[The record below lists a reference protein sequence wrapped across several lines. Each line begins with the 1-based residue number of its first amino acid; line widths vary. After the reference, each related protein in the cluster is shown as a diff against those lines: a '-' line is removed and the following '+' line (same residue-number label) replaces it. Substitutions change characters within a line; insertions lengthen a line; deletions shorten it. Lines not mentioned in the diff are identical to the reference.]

1 LAQRLFESR
10 RSAKQESELDVSFT
24 ILLIR
29 VLIRLT
35 FLFEPLIPVLAR
47 FFLNRQMK
55 LWERRNLIAKHIVR
69 VERLAR
75 FYYKIDMHLVL
86 TSNELEQILSQLAKM
101 L

>member
-1 LAQRLFESR
+1 LTQRLFKSQL
-10 RSAKQESELDVSFT
+10 SAKQKSEPNVSFT

-29 VLIRLT
+29 VLMRLA
-35 FLFEPLIPVLAR
+35 FLLEPLIANFAQ

-55 LWERRNLIAKHIVR
+55 LWERRNFILNHTVR

-75 FYYKIDMHLVL
+75 FYYKIDFHLVL
-86 TSNELEQILSQLAKM
+86 TSNQLEKILSQLAKM